1 MKNKN
6 KSNYFIIERLDR
18 EEKAD
23 SFSNIYNLKALDTIK
38 EVKPQ
43 NDSESEKY
51 CHSIIKSED
60 AEKIRY
66 GEKMIIIQAIKKAI
80 LSSNFCYNWGL
91 KLHRY
96 YLIFSQLMSLISAM
110 IRIIIFLYRRR
121 NTLSSIIN
129 KNDSFVSSNT
139 TLNFN
144 DSINTN
150 NTNEFINNSYLSNET
165 NLNLEEKIE
174 LFSKFSYFISPLFN
188 NILMIPIWII
198 FFFKFIPQRD
208 KINEIIYKF
217 TRYLLVCE
225 SFENKKYYYHLMDDY
240 SILVTK
246 KDYFINNRDSS
257 EINEKFSPE
266 KNIFLYCINYIND
279 YILEGYKQSIYYDL
293 LPKIDKESIMLL
305 REFIKVNIKEK
316 SKRMIKR
323 ILVPAIILLY
333 STYFYNRTIFKY
345 ANILMS
351 GLEYIKII
359 IEYFCDEYYD
369 SNDKK
374 LDLFIDIYND
384 NFLSKK
390 KFIYRKGKLIM
401 LLTLKDNNY
410 DKNQVIKAIEKIIN
424 S

>member
-1 MKNKN
+1 
-6 KSNYFIIERLDR
+6 
-18 EEKAD
+18 
-23 SFSNIYNLKALDTIK
+23 
-38 EVKPQ
+38 
-43 NDSESEKY
+43 
-51 CHSIIKSED
+51 
-60 AEKIRY
+60 
-66 GEKMIIIQAIKKAI
+66 MI
-80 LSSNFCYNWGL
+80 L
-91 KLHRY
+91 
-96 YLIFSQLMSLISAM
+96 
-110 IRIIIFLYRRR
+110 
-121 NTLSSIIN
+121 
-129 KNDSFVSSNT
+129 
-139 TLNFN
+139 
-144 DSINTN
+144 
-150 NTNEFINNSYLSNET
+150 
-165 NLNLEEKIE
+165 
-174 LFSKFSYFISPLFN
+174 
-188 NILMIPIWII
+188 IWII

-246 KDYFINNRDSS
+246 KDYFINNIDSS
-257 EINEKFSPE
+257 EINEKLSPE

-401 LLTLKDNNY
+401 FLTLKDNNY

>member
-91 KLHRY
+91 KAHRY

-121 NTLSSIIN
+121 NTLNSIIN

-144 DSINTN
+144 DSINN
-150 NTNEFINNSYLSNET
+150 NTNEFINNSYHSNET

-188 NILMIPIWII
+188 SILMIPIWII
-198 FFFKFIPQRD
+198 FFSNLFHKEIKLMKLYINLQD
-208 KINEIIYKF
+208 IYSYVNLLKI
-217 TRYLLVCE
+217 
-225 SFENKKYYYHLMDDY
+225 
-240 SILVTK
+240 
-246 KDYFINNRDSS
+246 
-257 EINEKFSPE
+257 
-266 KNIFLYCINYIND
+266 KNI
-279 YILEGYKQSIYYDL
+279 
-293 LPKIDKESIMLL
+293 
-305 REFIKVNIKEK
+305 
-316 SKRMIKR
+316 
-323 ILVPAIILLY
+323 
-333 STYFYNRTIFKY
+333 
-345 ANILMS
+345 
-351 GLEYIKII
+351 II
-359 IEYFCDEYYD
+359 I
-369 SNDKK
+369 
-374 LDLFIDIYND
+374 
-384 NFLSKK
+384 
-390 KFIYRKGKLIM
+390 
-401 LLTLKDNNY
+401 
-410 DKNQVIKAIEKIIN
+410 
-424 S
+424 

>member
-91 KLHRY
+91 KAHRY

-144 DSINTN
+144 DSINN
-150 NTNEFINNSYLSNET
+150 NTNEFINNSYHSNET

-198 FFFKFIPQRD
+198 YFFKFIPQRD

-257 EINEKFSPE
+257 EINEKLSPE

-401 LLTLKDNNY
+401 FLTLKDNNY

>member
-144 DSINTN
+144 DSINN
-150 NTNEFINNSYLSNET
+150 NTNEFINNSYHSNET

-246 KDYFINNRDSS
+246 KDYFINNKESS
-257 EINEKFSPE
+257 EINEKLSPE
-266 KNIFLYCINYIND
+266 KNIFSYCINYIYD
-279 YILEGYKQSIYYDL
+279 YLLEGNNKSIYYKL
-293 LPKIDKESIMLL
+293 LSDEDKIYIILL
-305 REFIKVNIKEK
+305 REFIEAIEK
-316 SKRMIKR
+316 KSEGLYKR
-323 ILVPAIILLY
+323 IMISSYILLF
-333 STYFYNRTIFKY
+333 STYFYNKTIFEY
-345 ANILMS
+345 INVLMNGMTLIS
-351 GLEYIKII
+351 FLLEYFINEYYNNSNEKKLDII
-359 IEYFCDEYYD
+359 IEAF
-369 SNDKK
+369 NDA
-374 LDLFIDIYND
+374 
-384 NFLSKK
+384 FLEKK
-390 KFIYRKGKLIM
+390 KFFYRRGKLIM
-401 LLTLKDNNY
+401 FLTLKNNNY
-410 DKNQVIKAIEKIIN
+410 DKSQVIKAIEKIID

>member
-91 KLHRY
+91 KAHRY

-144 DSINTN
+144 DSINN
-150 NTNEFINNSYLSNET
+150 NTNEFINNSYHSNET

-198 FFFKFIPQRD
+198 YFFKFIPQRD

-246 KDYFINNRDSS
+246 KDYFINNIDSS
-257 EINEKFSPE
+257 EINEKLSPE

-401 LLTLKDNNY
+401 FLTLKDNNY

>member
-91 KLHRY
+91 KAHRY

-121 NTLSSIIN
+121 NTLNSIIN

-139 TLNFN
+139 TFNFN
-144 DSINTN
+144 DSINN
-150 NTNEFINNSYLSNET
+150 NTNEFINNSYHSNET

-246 KDYFINNRDSS
+246 KDYFINNIDSS
-257 EINEKFSPE
+257 EINEKLSPE

-401 LLTLKDNNY
+401 FLTLKDNNY